1 MAAPCVSVLMPVYD
15 GERYLEEAIQ
25 SILNQTFRDFE
36 LIIINDGSTDG
47 TAPIIERYRR
57 ADGRVRAF
65 EQANHGLAATLNR
78 GLELARGDYVV
89 RMDQDDVSLPDRLA
103 VQTAFMSANRHVGI
117 CGTWIETFDRL
128 NRTVLRLP
136 TDDATIRSWLLFESV
151 LPHPSVIMRRE
162 ALSSAGLFYDETC
175 MHAED
180 YDLWVRASRH
190 TALANVPE
198 VLLRYRLHPQQV
210 VRRFETEKL
219 ASARLIRQRQLEH
232 LGISPTERELD
243 LHQALSTWQFETK
256 PDFIDAAQAWLVKLK
271 TANEAAGIYQPG
283 VFSRVLGQRW
293 TAICAMATHLGLW
306 TGKRFWRS
314 PLRKGAELTGKQLLK
329 LLLKCVIQQRQH
341 A

>member
-1 MAAPCVSVLMPVYD
+1 MPVYD

-25 SILNQTFRDFE
+25 SILSQTFRDFE

-47 TAPIIERYRR
+47 TAALIERYRR

-78 GLELARGDYVV
+78 GLESARGEYVV
-89 RMDQDDVSLPDRLA
+89 RMDQDDVSLPERLA
-103 VQTAFMSANRHVGI
+103 VQTAFMNANRQVGI
-117 CGTWIETFDRL
+117 CGTWIETFDPL

-151 LPHPSVIMRRE
+151 LPHPSVVMRRKV
-162 ALSSAGLFYDETC
+162 LSSAGLRYDETC

-180 YDLWVRASRH
+180 YDLWVRASRR

-210 VRRFETEKL
+210 VRRYETEKL
-219 ASARLIRQRQLEH
+219 TSARLVRQRQLEH
-232 LGISPTERELD
+232 LGISPTEGELD
-243 LHQALSTWQFETK
+243 LHQALGTWQFEAN
-256 PDFIDAAQAWLVKLK
+256 PDFIDATQAWLVKLK
-271 TANEAAGIYQPG
+271 TANETAGIYLPG

-293 TAICAMATHLGLW
+293 AAVCTMATHLGLW
-306 TGKRFWRS
+306 TGHTFWRS
-314 PLRKGAELTGKQLLK
+314 PLRKDAELTWKQLLK
-329 LLLKCVIQQRQH
+329 FMLKCVVQQRQH